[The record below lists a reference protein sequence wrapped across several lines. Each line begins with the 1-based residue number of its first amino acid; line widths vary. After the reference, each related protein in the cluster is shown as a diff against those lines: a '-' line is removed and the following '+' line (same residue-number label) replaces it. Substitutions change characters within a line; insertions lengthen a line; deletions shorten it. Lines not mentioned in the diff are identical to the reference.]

1 MSLFLPG
8 KLSLHPTISLY
19 GRFILS
25 QTTVYWLWVVALTL
39 ALLYP
44 AGKLIW
50 VMSVRRLQRKLQ
62 RELSAA
68 EIEGQK
74 GRAYFIA
81 ILVCAAFS
89 MLFNYR
95 LLNGLG

>member
-1 MSLFLPG
+1 
-8 KLSLHPTISLY
+8 
-19 GRFILS
+19 
-25 QTTVYWLWVVALTL
+25 LWVFALTL

-50 VMSVRRLQRKLQ
+50 IMSVRRLQRKLQ
-62 RELSAA
+62 RELTNE

-81 ILVCAAFS
+81 IMVCSIFS

-95 LLNGLG
+95 LLSGSG